1 MRARGTVPLRVVC
14 ACPSRAEIVAC
25 AATLRT
31 RGGGTSVSPASCESP
46 PPPLG
51 RAARVRVSDAF
62 HLPPNCYC
70 DRQGI
75 GCHPKGCASTR
86 PERRLHENGGRKP
99 CIASTP
105 ASRVR
110 QKTKLPR
117 CYRKSNFSTECGR
130 NLFAVAGTREHPMA
144 GVIHK
149 RGQGHLLCACRAQRH
164 RPRRPQA
171 AKSLPA

>member
-1 MRARGTVPLRVVC
+1 MSASSAWVRTASRFPFTRSNCRDEIPDVSLGFCFHAALTRRTEGARA
-14 ACPSRAEIVAC
+14 SRAEIVAC

-117 CYRKSNFSTECGR
+117 CYRKSNFSTECGQICLR
-130 NLFAVAGTREHPMA
+130 SRVPVNTLW
-144 GVIHK
+144 
-149 RGQGHLLCACRAQRH
+149 RG
-164 RPRRPQA
+164 
-171 AKSLPA
+171 